1 MGHVVQ
7 SWSARPWHARRNCDS
22 LTASGCRRERRPT
35 VIVRNSPFSGKSH
48 VGYRLSFV
56 GALSPEDDELFD
68 WSAAMNQAALRHG
81 GKPFEAAGYVF
92 GSFAAAKSM

>member
-1 MGHVVQ
+1 M
-7 SWSARPWHARRNCDS
+7 
-22 LTASGCRRERRPT
+22 
-35 VIVRNSPFSGKSH
+35 IVRNSPFSGKSH

-92 GSFAAAKSM
+92 GSFAAAKSMVDDCKRLGLQFESAQIHAVDANTLKELPA